1 MARPVDPLAPYRVS
15 LHVTNGYTY
24 ANTQPAYTDPDT
36 GKIKHR
42 CVHWGR
48 LGDNLQFIPGFEYY
62 NASPE
67 ERRKLVF
74 PPEWDLSLIDQL
86 ATPAGQNKPN
96 LECCRECRNLLYG
109 DVWLIEQIAEKTG
122 LREDLEIVFDGNS
135 EAVSDVLTLAMFPYL
150 TKYTYNRVAR
160 WQLITKAPSS
170 RLLTPSVITKFT
182 QSITERHRMEL
193 LKLRAARMSENELCA
208 VDSTSRSA
216 YGDELADIR
225 WGKNKDQLP
234 LAQTNDVVVYSLSN
248 HMPVYY
254 RQFAGNTPD
263 SRSLDIILSDLDG
276 AGFKNP
282 VLITDRGYDTL
293 HTLDKYISRGQ
304 PFITC
309 AITSHKLVASE
320 IRAMG
325 DFGVRP
331 ENMQLDPDERIFYKQ
346 YDLSYAVKG
355 SKPGD
360 KAPDRL
366 KLNLY
371 FDIVRR
377 SYELLDLEL
386 DISSQGGD
394 LEGCLNNKTVM
405 EDIGKIKRDC
415 RYYSVKADSNGCIES
430 YALDEKKVAKARSLS
445 GFFANITH
453 GLDYDAMEA
462 YRIYHLRDEQEKY
475 FQQMKDQM
483 VSDRQRNWS
492 EEGKTGRNFILFSA
506 LIISSHVRYI
516 WRSTKLHEKFKT
528 SLDILDQMRPIRMV
542 ENVGQPQIITPFIGS
557 QVDICEAFGFA
568 IPDGCAPI
576 AVAQRN
582 LGRKRGRPRKQL
594 PESSN

>member
-1 MARPVDPLAPYRVS
+1 MARPVDPLTPYRVRP
-15 LHVTNGYTY
+15 HVTNGYTY
-24 ANTQPAYTDPDT
+24 ANTQPAYVDPDT
-36 GKIKHR
+36 GKRKHR

-48 LGDNLQFIPGFEYY
+48 LSDNLQFIPGFEFYS
-62 NASPE
+62 APPE
-67 ERRKLVF
+67 ERRKLIF
-74 PPEWDLSLIDQL
+74 PPEWDLSLIEQL
-86 ATPAGQNKPN
+86 VAPTGPN
-96 LECCRECRNLLYG
+96 TLGLECCRECNNLLYG

-122 LREDLEIVFDGNS
+122 IREDLGIVFDGNK
-135 EAVSDVLTLAMFPYL
+135 EVVSDVLTLAMFPYL

-193 LKLRAARMSENELCA
+193 LKLRAARMSERELCA

-225 WGKNKDQLP
+225 WGKNKDKLP
-234 LAQTNDVVVYSLSN
+234 LAQTNDVVAYSLSN

-276 AGFKNP
+276 AGFKDP
-282 VLITDRGYDTL
+282 ILITDRGYDTL
-293 HTLDKYISRGQ
+293 HALDKYISRGQ

-309 AITSHKLVASE
+309 AITSHKLVADE
-320 IRAMG
+320 IRSMG

-346 YDLSYAVKG
+346 YTLNYNTKG
-355 SKPGD
+355 AKLGD
-360 KAPDRL
+360 KTADRL

-377 SYELLDLEL
+377 SYELLEMEIEISAQGSYLEA
-386 DISSQGGD
+386 
-394 LEGCLNNKTVM
+394 CLNDKTVI
-405 EDIGKIKRDC
+405 EDIGKVNRDC
-415 RYYSVKADSNGCIES
+415 RYYKVKVDSNGRIES
-430 YALDEKKVAKARSLS
+430 YLLDEKKVVKARGLS

-453 GLDYDAMEA
+453 GLDFSAMEA
-462 YRIYHLRDEQEKY
+462 YGIYNLRDEQEKY

-492 EEGKTGRNFILFSA
+492 EEGKIGRNFILFVA
-506 LIISSHVRYI
+506 LILSSHVRHV
-516 WRSTKLHEKFKT
+516 WRSTKLREKFKT
-528 SLDILDQMRPIRMV
+528 SLDLMDQMRPIRMV
-542 ENVGQPQIITPFIGS
+542 ENIGQPRIITPFIGS

-576 AVAQRN
+576 AVAQKKSE
-582 LGRKRGRPRKQL
+582 RKRGRPRKQPL
-594 PESSN
+594 ESN

>member
-1 MARPVDPLAPYRVS
+1 MARPVDPLTPYRVRQ
-15 LHVTNGYTY
+15 HVINGYTY
-24 ANTQPAYTDPDT
+24 ANTQPAYIDPET
-36 GKIKHR
+36 GEKKHR

-48 LGDNLQFIPGFEYY
+48 LSDNLQFIPGFEFY
-62 NASPE
+62 NAPPE
-67 ERRKLVF
+67 ERRKLIF
-74 PPEWDLSLIDQL
+74 PPEWDLSLIEQL
-86 ATPAGQNKPN
+86 TAPTGSNKPD
-96 LECCRECRNLLYG
+96 LESCRECRNLLYG

-122 LREDLEIVFDGNS
+122 IREDLEIVFDNNN
-135 EAVSDVLTLAMFPYL
+135 EVVSDVLTLAMFPYL

-193 LKLRAARMSENELCA
+193 LNLRAERMSENELCA

-216 YGDELADIR
+216 YGDELVDIR
-225 WGKNKDQLP
+225 WGKNKDNLP
-234 LAQTNDVVVYSLSN
+234 LARTNDVVVYSLTN
-248 HMPVYY
+248 HIPVYY

-263 SRSLDIILSDLDG
+263 SRSLDVILSDLDG

-282 VLITDRGYDTL
+282 ILITDRGYDTL
-293 HTLDKYISRGQ
+293 HTLDKYIIRGQ

-309 AITSHKLVASE
+309 AITSHKLVANE
-320 IRAMG
+320 IRLMG
-325 DFGVRP
+325 DFGAFP

-346 YDLSYAVKG
+346 YALNYDVKG
-355 SKPGD
+355 AKPGD
-360 KAPDRL
+360 KASDRL

-377 SYELLDLEL
+377 SYGLLEL
-386 DISSQGGD
+386 EMDISAQRSY
-394 LEGCLNNKTVM
+394 LEDCLKNKTEM
-405 EDIGKIKRDC
+405 EDIKKIKRDC
-415 RYYSVKADSNGCIES
+415 RYYKVNMDSNRCIES
-430 YALDEKKVAKARSLS
+430 YVLNKTIVAKVRSLL

-492 EEGKTGRNFILFSA
+492 EEGKIGRNFILFVS
-506 LIISSHVRYI
+506 LILSSYVRHI
-516 WRSTKLHEKFKT
+516 WKSSNLREKFKT

-542 ENVGQPQIITPFIGS
+542 ENVGQPRILTPFIGS

-568 IPDGCAPI
+568 IPDGCAP
-576 AVAQRN
+576 VAAARKM
-582 LGRKRGRPRKQL
+582 LGRKRGRPRKQPL
-594 PESSN
+594 ESN